1 MAKKNGIK
9 ISDDYRKVVKKIL
22 YKGSAREER
31 CFIRFICET
40 GWTNNH
46 DKCYR
51 CGSEEGYSKEHVLNK
66 CPIFE
71 KWRNKTRKKIGCN
84 NVKLWL
90 DRNIFKPSYNKMTVH
105 KIQLIRSILNDFYKD
120 KKKYL

>member
-1 MAKKNGIK
+1 
-9 ISDDYRKVVKKIL
+9 
-22 YKGSAREER
+22 
-31 CFIRFICET
+31 
-40 GWTNNH
+40 
-46 DKCYR
+46 
-51 CGSEEGYSKEHVLNK
+51 VLNN

-90 DRNIFKPSYNKMTVH
+90 DRNIFKPSYNKMTMQ

-120 KKKYL
+120 KKKYLRDHKIRHAVIKYKRSKKGDKCNIFEA